1 MTIPKLVVLTPV
13 GEEVI
18 NPSKFNASLN
28 ELKKQ
33 YGTTFNKSKTSTSAI
48 EAVSVISR
56 SDLAAKIHE
65 VSGEDEEDY
74 SNSHRDRSISMKAQ
88 RTKKRNESCS
98 LISDNAS
105 MQKPI
110 NDFEVV

>member
-48 EAVSVISR
+48 EAVSAVSR
-56 SDLAAKIHE
+56 SANKIHE
-65 VSGEDEEDY
+65 VSGEDEGDY

-88 RTKKRNESCS
+88 RTKKRNESYS
-98 LISDNAS
+98 LISDNVS